1 VRRHVEVLA
10 IAALLSA
17 FPVSAAAAEGAAGPS
32 RSRASWLMSGAT
44 VGAGHNA
51 LQAQLG
57 WPGLDFTFL
66 HGASPTLDL
75 GASLGFNYGFEG
87 IPKYRAMP
95 GLRLNGVVRLEL
107 VEEDK
112 LNIGVRVSP
121 GFFVYFDEVYN
132 YWHRTEIEARFGFS
146 LPVELVAGFL
156 VLPNLTVHAGI
167 AMPIGFQLTESF
179 VFLMPMLPG
188 FGAEYRVNDALSLT
202 FDSRFGPNIVIGEDN
217 ADVDFAFRM
226 LVGAGYRF

>member
-1 VRRHVEVLA
+1 MRRYAEVLA
-10 IAALLSA
+10 VVALLSA
-17 FPVSAAAAEGAAGPS
+17 FPISASAAEGAAPPS
-32 RSRASWLMSGAT
+32 ASRASWLLSGAT
-44 VGAGHNA
+44 IGTGRNA

-57 WPGLDFTFL
+57 WPGIDFTFL
-66 HGASPTLDL
+66 HGASSTLDL

-87 IPKYRAMP
+87 IPKYHTMP
-95 GLRLNGVVRLEL
+95 GLKLNGVVRLEL
-107 VEEDK
+107 VEGAK

-132 YWHRTEIEARFGFS
+132 YWNRREVEARFGLS

-156 VLPNLTVHAGI
+156 VLPNLSVHAGI

-179 VFLMPMLPG
+179 AFLMPVLPG

-202 FDSRFGPNIVIGEDN
+202 FDSRFGPNIVIGEDH
-217 ADVDFAFRM
+217 ADVDFAFRT